1 MNKNV
6 KIGVGV
12 GVIAVVVAVIIA
24 IAVRAASKNAVDI
37 EFFDGY
43 IPGATYNVKLN
54 SETKA
59 LDIVAKPGCSIAVT
73 EDTATEGESDGNE
86 AEGGKT
92 ESSSAE
98 AQCPDATNYNTTLD
112 DGAYDLTVESFE
124 AIKKTASAKGGDWV
138 KNALDDRSLLDWTY
152 ALIALNVD
160 DGIYADRADYGDEW
174 DGLASEDANNDGK
187 VTGREHGVY
196 TLQWLIDTNK

>member
-24 IAVRAASKNAVDI
+24 IAVRAASKNAVAI

-54 SETKA
+54 SETKV
-59 LDIVAKPGCSIAVT
+59 LDIVAKPGCSIA
-73 EDTATEGESDGNE
+73 NE
-86 AEGGKT
+86 E
-92 ESSSAE
+92 E
-98 AQCPDATNYNTTLD
+98 CPDATTYNTTLD

-160 DGIYADRADYGDEW
+160 DGIHADRADYGDEW